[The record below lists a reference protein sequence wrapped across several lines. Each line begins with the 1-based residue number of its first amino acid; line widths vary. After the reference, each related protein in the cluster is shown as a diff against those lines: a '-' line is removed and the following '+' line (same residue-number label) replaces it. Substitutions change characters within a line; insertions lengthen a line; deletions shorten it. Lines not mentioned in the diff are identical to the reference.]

1 MLYKIMKEVLLA
13 VKELMDN
20 YIYHVDLSNSPY
32 SKKLFINPDGVHEH
46 LGHSHVLV
54 DPFTLKPQIID
65 VDGKSTI
72 YMERKSSEYEELTM
86 VNVSILLIEF
96 LVGLNTDEFAVE
108 DGEFEYLESELAR
121 LGIAA
126 DYVSDLSK
134 YQITIDEAMEIVDS
148 YGRSLKRV

>member
-1 MLYKIMKEVLLA
+1 
-13 VKELMDN
+13 
-20 YIYHVDLSNSPY
+20 
-32 SKKLFINPDGVHEH
+32 
-46 LGHSHVLV
+46 
-54 DPFTLKPQIID
+54 
-65 VDGKSTI
+65 
-72 YMERKSSEYEELTM
+72 MERKSTEYEELTM